1 MEQFTKDLTKTLL
14 SNGDVK
20 ELFRQQLEK
29 AINQILQAELTS
41 LLGYD
46 PYERNGFKANNYRN
60 GQYFRLIDSEYG
72 KLKIAVPRDRQGK
85 FHNHLLP
92 AYSRRQD
99 ALETTIIQLYS
110 KGVTTREIADLI
122 EKMYGSYY
130 SATTVSNITAQV
142 TEQIEA
148 FHQRTIKA
156 NYVCLLLDATYL
168 PLRRDTVQRE
178 AVYIALGITPTGI
191 KEVLDYRIAPSEN
204 AEVWSEMAADLK
216 QRGLKQ
222 VQLIIAD
229 GMVGLQP
236 ALLHA
241 FPKAK
246 FQRCLVHVMRNISTH
261 VRLKDREVILNDF
274 KQLHSVTNKTEA
286 HKMLADFYST
296 WEKQDTNLISH
307 IRSIEKELLAFLA
320 FPAAIR
326 PTIYSTNII
335 ESLNKKIKRKT
346 KAKEQFPNEKSLD
359 NFIGVQVISYNEK
372 NFNRIH
378 RGFGQVKD
386 TLESLFD

>member
-142 TEQIEA
+142 TKQIEA
-148 FHQRTIKA
+148 FHQQTIKA
-156 NYVCLLLDATYL
+156 NYVCLFLDATYL

-296 WEKQDTNLISH
+296 WEKQYTNLISH

-359 NFIGVQVISYNEK
+359 NFIGVQVISYNEN